1 MQTNNVVHFPKPYS
15 GPTLNGNTKEDIQ
28 NNIEMIKHFHIQETI
43 STVIPIL
50 FAQLEIS
57 GFPIDEENDKF
68 DIKDSIFIVETLRAI
83 LCKYYDIDHP
93 IQKVIDNIFEGEV
106 ESGMLKITKK
116 LNIEFK
122 NTEEV

>member
-1 MQTNNVVHFPKPYS
+1 MQTNNVVHFPKPYQ
-15 GPTLNGNTKEDIQ
+15 GPSINGNTKENIET
-28 NNIEMIKHFHIQETI
+28 NIEMMKHFHVQETI

-83 LCKYYDIDHP
+83 LCKYYGIDHP
-93 IQKVIDNIFEGEV
+93 IQRVIENIFEGEV
-106 ESGMLKITKK
+106 ESGMLKITKN